1 LDGKNSAWAAL
12 DSCDLPPLGGDML
25 KKLVV
30 ILLAM
35 VMQYLVATSVIAA
48 NFEGVEF
55 PETITVQNET
65 LVLNGLGPR
74 FATMAKI
81 RVYVAGLY
89 VPVKTSDADALIKSQ
104 GSKQLLMKFQ
114 RDVSAEQSR
123 DAWEKGLEKA
133 SKAYPKISDRIPK
146 LMAAMNDM
154 KKGEEMIYSF
164 SGDQVEILV
173 RGESKAV
180 IQGRDFIEALFTV
193 WLKYPPNKEFAQ
205 GLLGKMGS

>member
-1 LDGKNSAWAAL
+1 MKFTRAL
-12 DSCDLPPLGGDML
+12 LGML
-25 KKLVV
+25 VIQCVV
-30 ILLAM
+30 TGS
-35 VMQYLVATSVIAA
+35 VMAA

-55 PETITVQNET
+55 PETISAQNET
-65 LVLNGLGPR
+65 LLLNGLGPR

-89 VPVKTSDADALIKSQ
+89 VPVKANDADALIKSQ
-104 GSKQLLMKFQ
+104 GPKQLLMKFQ
-114 RDVSAEQSR
+114 RDVSADQSR
-123 DAWEKGLEKA
+123 EAWEKGLEKA
-133 SKAYPKISDRIPK
+133 SKDYPNITDRIPQ

-193 WLKYPPNKEFAQ
+193 WLKYPPNKEFSK
-205 GLLGKMGS
+205 GLLGE